1 LGLKKEQHMPS
12 VMDIIADKGSDVYT
26 ISPLA
31 TVLEATHAM
40 NDQKIG
46 ALVVK
51 DGGGRVMGIFTERD
65 VLRRVIADE
74 KSPNNVR
81 VGEVMTRDVVCCPP
95 ETDIDDASRIMRD
108 RKVRHLP
115 VCDGDGALLGLV
127 SIGDLNAY
135 HASSQEAQIH
145 FLSEYVYGR
154 A

>member
-1 LGLKKEQHMPS
+1 
-12 VMDIIADKGSDVYT
+12 
-26 ISPLA
+26 
-31 TVLEATHAM
+31 
-40 NDQKIG
+40 
-46 ALVVK
+46 VK

-65 VLRRVIADE
+65 VLRRVIAAE

-95 ETDIDDASRIMRD
+95 ETDIDEASRIMRD

>member
-1 LGLKKEQHMPS
+1 MPS
-12 VMDIIADKGSDVYT
+12 VMDILADKGSDVFT
-26 ISPLA
+26 ISPAA

-51 DGGGRVMGIFTERD
+51 DGGGHVMGIFTERD
-65 VLRRVIADE
+65 VLRRVIAE
-74 KSPNNVR
+74 ERSPNSVR

-95 ETDIDDASRIMRD
+95 ETDIDEASRIMRD

-115 VCDGDGALLGLV
+115 VCDGDGTLLGLV

>member
-1 LGLKKEQHMPS
+1 
-12 VMDIIADKGSDVYT
+12 MDILADKGSDVYT
-26 ISPLA
+26 ISPSA

-51 DGGGRVMGIFTERD
+51 DALGRVMGIFTERD
-65 VLRRVIADE
+65 VLRRVIAEE
-74 KSPNNVR
+74 KSPNSVR

-95 ETDIDDASRIMRD
+95 ETDIDEASRIMRD
-108 RKVRHLP
+108 SRVRHLP
-115 VCDGDGALLGLV
+115 VCDGDGTLLGLV

>member
-1 LGLKKEQHMPS
+1 MPS
-12 VMDIIADKGSDVYT
+12 VMDILADKGNDVYT
-26 ISPLA
+26 ISPSA

-51 DGGGRVMGIFTERD
+51 DSGGRVMGIFTERD
-65 VLRRVIADE
+65 VLRRVIAEE
-74 KSPNNVR
+74 KSPNSVR
-81 VGEVMTRDVVCCPP
+81 VGDVMTRDLVCCPP
-95 ETDIDDASRIMRD
+95 ETDLDEASRIMRD
-108 RKVRHLP
+108 SRVRHLP
-115 VCDGDGALLGLV
+115 ICDADGTLLGLV

>member
-1 LGLKKEQHMPS
+1 MPS
-12 VMDIIADKGSDVYT
+12 VMDILADKGTDVYT
-26 ISPLA
+26 ISPMA

-51 DGGGRVMGIFTERD
+51 DGGGRGMGIFTERD
-65 VLRRVIADE
+65 VLRRVIAAE
-74 KSPNNVR
+74 KSPKAGR

-95 ETDIDDASRIMRD
+95 DADIDEASRIMRD
-108 RKVRHLP
+108 RHVRHLP
-115 VCDGDGALLGLV
+115 VCDGDGNLLGLI

-145 FLSEYVYGR
+145 FLNEYVYGR

>member
-1 LGLKKEQHMPS
+1 MPS
-12 VMDIIADKGSDVYT
+12 VMDILADKGSDVYT

-51 DGGGRVMGIFTERD
+51 DSGGRVMGIFTERD
-65 VLRRVIADE
+65 VLRRVIAEE
-74 KSPNNVR
+74 KSPKSVR

-95 ETDIDDASRIMRD
+95 ETDIDEASGIMRD

-115 VCDGDGALLGLV
+115 VCDGDGSLLGLV

>member
-1 LGLKKEQHMPS
+1 MPS
-12 VMDIIADKGSDVYT
+12 VMDILADKGSDVFT
-26 ISPLA
+26 IEPSA

-51 DGGGRVMGIFTERD
+51 NGGGRVMGIFTERD
-65 VLRRVIADE
+65 VLRRVIAEE
-74 KSPNNVR
+74 KSPKSVR
-81 VGEVMTRDVVCCPP
+81 VGEVMTRDVVCCGP
-95 ETDIDDASRIMRD
+95 ETDIDEASRIMRD

-115 VCDGDGALLGLV
+115 VCDGDGSLLGLV

>member
-1 LGLKKEQHMPS
+1 MPS
-12 VMDIIADKGSDVYT
+12 VMDILADKGSDVYT
-26 ISPLA
+26 IGPSA

-65 VLRRVIADE
+65 VLRRVIAE
-74 KSPNNVR
+74 ERSPRSVR
-81 VGEVMTRDVVCCPP
+81 VGEVMTRDVVCCGP
-95 ETDIDDASRIMRD
+95 ETDIDEASRIMRD

-115 VCDGDGALLGLV
+115 ICDGDGTLLGLV

-135 HASSQEAQIH
+135 HASTQEAQIH

>member
-1 LGLKKEQHMPS
+1 MPS
-12 VMDIIADKGSDVYT
+12 VMDILADKGNDVYT
-26 ISPLA
+26 ISPSA
-31 TVLEATHAM
+31 SVLEATQAM

-51 DGGGRVMGIFTERD
+51 DREGRVMGIFTERD
-65 VLRRVIADE
+65 VLRRVIAEE
-74 KSPNNVR
+74 KSPISVR

-95 ETDIDDASRIMRD
+95 ETDIDEASRIMRD
-108 RKVRHLP
+108 RRVRHLP
-115 VCDGDGALLGLV
+115 VCDGDGAVLGLV

>member
-1 LGLKKEQHMPS
+1 MPT
-12 VMDIIADKGSDVYT
+12 VRDILATKGTHVHT
-26 ISPLA
+26 IDAAA
-31 TVLEATHAM
+31 TVLDAIHMM
-40 NDQKIG
+40 NEEKIG
-46 ALVVK
+46 VVLVTQRN
-51 DGGGRVMGIFTERD
+51 RVVGIFTERD
-65 VLRRVIADE
+65 VLRRVIAE
-74 KSPNNVR
+74 ERSPNSVR

-95 ETDIDDASRIMRD
+95 ETDIDEASRIMRD

-115 VCDGDGALLGLV
+115 VCDGDGTLLGLV

>member
-1 LGLKKEQHMPS
+1 MPS
-12 VMDIIADKGSDVYT
+12 VMDIIADKGSDVFT
-26 ISPLA
+26 ISPTA
-31 TVLEATHAM
+31 TVLEATHSM

-51 DGGGRVMGIFTERD
+51 DGSGHVMGIFTERD
-65 VLRRVIADE
+65 VLRRVIAEE
-74 KSPNNVR
+74 KSPNSVR

-95 ETDIDDASRIMRD
+95 ETDIDEASRIMRD
-108 RKVRHLP
+108 KKVRHLP
-115 VCDGDGALLGLV
+115 VCDGDGTLLGLV